1 MRRLEVEGKSK
12 IGCTDVKAAEDCR
25 SPKRWRVHAGNLA
38 KDGTSLAG
46 EAGGKIYSVAAWP
59 LN

>member
-1 MRRLEVEGKSK
+1 MPPLEVEGKSK
-12 IGCTDVKAAEDCR
+12 IGCNDVKAAGGCR
-25 SPKRWRVHAGNLA
+25 SPKRWRVHAGNPA
-38 KDGTSLAG
+38 KDDTSLAG